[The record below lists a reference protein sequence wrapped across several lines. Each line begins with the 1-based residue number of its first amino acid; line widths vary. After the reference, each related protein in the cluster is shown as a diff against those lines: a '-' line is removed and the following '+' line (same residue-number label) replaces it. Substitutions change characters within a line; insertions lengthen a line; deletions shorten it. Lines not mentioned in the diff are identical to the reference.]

1 MASKLARPRTLAV
14 LFGVY
19 FLVMAVIAAWAGASL
34 GYHYTVDI
42 TRWTFTIYLLV
53 GAIFLVGIGLGAAWT
68 AKTLDA
74 RIEKLSGADASDD
87 EVLEEVVVEET
98 VGDDVPPPLEDA
110 PAPSGDHVDRDIDEL
125 LVSLQEMEQE
135 AETVEETEPEEPA
148 PRLARAARA
157 GPAAEAE
164 ARQAETA
171 PTAKPPKGYE
181 DMTVAQI
188 AEAAPGWRRPNSE
201 AALAYERE
209 HAGRKGAIAALPEVP
224 PHEDVSVKSV
234 TGIFNRSFVKSTL
247 LICTS
252 YFLVMLSFYFLL
264 NWTPKVLVDQGMSV
278 QIGISG
284 AVLMNAGGVIGGLLM
299 GWFAGLFGLRRLSSL
314 FMVML
319 FVSVA
324 VFCFADAEVPVMAA
338 PVATLGLFMIGVIAR
353 PLALGGAVDPPQG
366 NTVM

>member
-110 PAPSGDHVDRDIDEL
+110 PAPSGDHVDGDSDEL

-157 GPAAEAE
+157 GPSRSRDAEASGR
-164 ARQAETA
+164 ASALRQKRDSVVSFFAGPA
-171 PTAKPPKGYE
+171 
-181 DMTVAQI
+181 VA
-188 AEAAPGWRRPNSE
+188 
-201 AALAYERE
+201 
-209 HAGRKGAIAALPEVP
+209 AIGV
-224 PHEDVSVKSV
+224 
-234 TGIFNRSFVKSTL
+234 
-247 LICTS
+247 
-252 YFLVMLSFYFLL
+252 
-264 NWTPKVLVDQGMSV
+264 
-278 QIGISG
+278 IGISAAMLPG
-284 AVLMNAGGVIGGLLM
+284 SDAFLQSYFQLNTGLL
-299 GWFAGLFGLRRLSSL
+299 
-314 FMVML
+314 
-319 FVSVA
+319 
-324 VFCFADAEVPVMAA
+324 
-338 PVATLGLFMIGVIAR
+338 LGLGYSFVGIAAYVSASFLLLVR
-353 PLALGGAVDPPQG
+353 
-366 NTVM
+366 NK